1 MHQSVG
7 GSEVA
12 VGYNVR
18 IQVKSANMYANLD
31 KVVASLGAK
40 LGGKSDS
47 SSAESEK
54 GTDQFLFGL
63 SLNQF
68 MRVVVSSSSRLR
80 LVFVFVSSSSRRLFI
95 SSHRRLIFETSHR
108 RDVSSSSDSRLSSCS

>member
-1 MHQSVG
+1 MSRLIF
-7 GSEVA
+7 S
-12 VGYNVR
+12 R
-18 IQVKSANMYANLD
+18 RL
-31 KVVASLGAK
+31 VVISK

-68 MRVVVSSSSRLR
+68 MRVVVSSSSSSRLR
-80 LVFVFVSSSSRRLFI
+80 LVVFLSRLIVVLSSRRLI
-95 SSHRRLIFETSHR
+95 VETSHR
-108 RDVSSSSDSRLSSCS
+108 RATPGCHRVHDRQVCAVCVSSTE